1 MDLLILDLAQKAPVI
16 LSILSIVGLLRLVM
30 KPLMSI
36 LKAVAA
42 ETATDKDDK
51 IIEKVESSAIWKG
64 LCWVIDYVASVKL
77 PK

>member
-16 LSILSIVGLLRLVM
+16 LSILSVIGLLRLIM
-30 KPLMSI
+30 KPVMSI

-42 ETATDKDDK
+42 ETKTDKDDLIVEK
-51 IIEKVESSAIWKG
+51 IESSAVWKG